1 MGGLLFTHSTGQDSG
16 VDRIERNTVMKL
28 NLDNEPPIGIQSECL
43 VIGIIEGGPLCPAAK
58 AVDEA
63 SAGAI
68 SRMLES
74 GDIETSLGKTSLLHG
89 LPGLAAQRILTVG
102 FGKQAKLNLARFDR
116 GCLAAGKALRDHPLT
131 NCHVCVHEL
140 EFGEVDI
147 AQRLR
152 QAALAIHRANYLYT
166 ATKALKDDAPAP
178 VQAASF
184 QGSEALRDAISQAQA
199 FAAGFEMAKNLA
211 DLPPNICN
219 PAYLAQEAESI
230 AAQYEN
236 VELEIL
242 DEEEMAG
249 LGMDA
254 LLGISRGSANRA
266 RLIVLKY
273 RGAAEEAAP
282 VALVGKG
289 VTFDS
294 GGLSLKS
301 GENMMQM
308 KYDMGGAAGVIGAF
322 VACASLQMPVNLIC
336 IVGAV
341 ENMPDGDACR
351 PGDVITSMSGKTIEV
366 LNTDAEGRLVLCDA
380 LTYCQKFNP
389 EVIIDVATLTGACVI
404 ALGHHA
410 SGLISNDD
418 ELAADLV
425 AAGNSIV
432 DRAWRL
438 PLWEEY
444 QSQLDSP
451 FADMKNVG
459 GMSAGVLTAGCFLSR
474 FVEDQR
480 WAHLD
485 VAGSAWKWGSDDGA
499 SGRPVGLLAQF
510 LLDRT
515 S

>member
-1 MGGLLFTHSTGQDSG
+1 
-16 VDRIERNTVMKL
+16 MKL
-28 NLDNEPPIGIQSECL
+28 NLDRNPPAGIRSECL
-43 VIGIIEGGPLCPAAK
+43 VIGFTRGGPLTPAVK
-58 AVDEA
+58 AADEA
-63 SAGAI
+63 TGGAI
-68 SRMLES
+68 NDMLES
-74 GDIETSLGKTSLLHG
+74 GDIQTGLGKTNFLHG
-89 LPGLAAQRILTVG
+89 LPGLAARRILAVG
-102 FGKQAKLNLARFDR
+102 FGDQEKLDLARFDR

-140 EFGEVDI
+140 EFGEIDI
-147 AQRLR
+147 ARRLI

-166 ATKALKDDAPAP
+166 TTKPLKDDSP
-178 VQAASF
+178 VPLKTSSF
-184 QGSEALRDAISQAQA
+184 QGGEELHSAIAQA
-199 FAAGFEMAKNLA
+199 DAFATGFEKAKYLG
-211 DLPPNICN
+211 DLPANICN
-219 PAYLAQEAESI
+219 PAYLAQDAVSI
-230 AAQYEN
+230 AGQYEN

-242 DEEEMAG
+242 EEADMAQ

-254 LLGISRGSANRA
+254 LLGVSRGSANSA

-273 RGAAEEAAP
+273 AGADQDQAP

-289 VTFDS
+289 ITFDS

-308 KYDMGGAAGVIGAF
+308 KYDMCGAAGVIGAF
-322 VACASLQMPVNLIC
+322 VACAKLQLPVNVIC
-336 IVGAV
+336 IVAAV
-341 ENMPDGDACR
+341 ENMPDGDAYR

-389 EVIIDVATLTGACVI
+389 DVIIDVATLTGACVI

-418 ELAADLV
+418 ELADSLV

-444 QSQLDSP
+444 QKQLDSP
-451 FADMKNVG
+451 FADMKNIG
-459 GMSAGVLTAGCFLSR
+459 GPSAGVLTAGCFLSR

-485 VAGSAWKWGSDDGA
+485 VAGSAWRWGSEDGA
-499 SGRPVGLLAQF
+499 SGRPVGLLAQY
-510 LLDRT
+510 LLDRAK
-515 S
+515 

>member
-1 MGGLLFTHSTGQDSG
+1 MQ
-16 VDRIERNTVMKL
+16 L
-28 NLDNEPPIGIQSECL
+28 NLDNNQPISISTECL
-43 VIGIIEGGPLCPAAK
+43 VIGITEGGPLSPATK

-63 SAGAI
+63 SGGAI
-68 SRMLES
+68 SRMLEG
-74 GDIETSLGKTSLLHG
+74 GDIETGLGKTSFLPG
-89 LPGLAAQRILTVG
+89 LPGLATQRVLAAG
-102 FGKQAKLNLARFDR
+102 FGKHEKLDLARFDR

-131 NCHVCVHEL
+131 HCHVCVHDV
-140 EFGEVDI
+140 EFGEIKI
-147 AQRLR
+147 AHRLK

-166 ATKALKDDAPAP
+166 ATKTLKKDAPVP
-178 VQAASF
+178 LLTASF
-184 QGSEALRDAISQAQA
+184 QGAEDLQAAINQADA
-199 FAAGFEMAKNLA
+199 FASGFEKARNLG

-219 PAYLAQEAESI
+219 PAYLAQDAESI

-242 DEEEMAG
+242 EEDDMSE

-254 LLGISRGSANRA
+254 LLSISSGSANSA
-266 RLIVLKY
+266 KLIILKY
-273 RGAAEEAAP
+273 SGAADDQPP

-289 VTFDS
+289 ITFDS

-308 KYDMGGAAGVIGAF
+308 KYDMCGAAGVIGAF
-322 VACASLQMPVNLIC
+322 VACAKLQMPVNVIC
-336 IVGAV
+336 IVVAV
-341 ENMPDGDACR
+341 ENMPDGAACR
-351 PGDVITSMSGKTIEV
+351 PGDVVTSMSGKTIEV

-389 EVIIDVATLTGACVI
+389 DVIIDAATLTGACVI

-410 SGLISNDD
+410 TGLISNDD
-418 ELAADLV
+418 ALAEDLLAA
-425 AAGNSIV
+425 GQSIV

-451 FADMKNVG
+451 FADMKNIG
-459 GMSAGVLTAGCFLSR
+459 GMPGGVLTAACFLSR
-474 FVEDQR
+474 FAEDQR

-485 VAGSAWKWGSDDGA
+485 VAGSAWKWGGDDGA
-499 SGRPVGLLAQF
+499 TGRPAGLLAQY
-510 LLDRT
+510 LLDR
-515 S
+515 SSQGL